1 MYLRYHLDENG
12 KRVYTFKFHDENNEP
27 TLSAH
32 PGKLTFYMLSFLQR
46 DFLLMM
52 FIKKSA

>member
-1 MYLRYHLDENG
+1 MYLRFHLDENG
-12 KRVYTFKFHDENNEP
+12 KRVYTFKFHDEKNEP

-32 PGKLTFYMLSFLQR
+32 PGKLLQMLTLLQR